1 MTALSPA
8 RTPSGPPGAAR
19 PSTRPPLTARRA
31 VAWLFPLAFCGLGL
45 AAVGHTRLNLATL
58 ADGLG
63 AAAGLLAR
71 SWPPTIGDP
80 AATAVHVL
88 DSLWMAVA
96 GTALAAAAAA
106 VLAVGAARNTAPARP
121 VRAVAL
127 GIIVACR
134 AVPDVVFAVFFLAA
148 LGIGPLV
155 GVLALGLHSVGMLGR
170 LFTEAV
176 ERCDEGV
183 REAVAGTG
191 AGPAQRLLTGVLPQ
205 AAPSMVAATLFRL
218 DINFRGSVLLGAVGA
233 GGIGLDLK
241 TAFGFTDYRE
251 ATGIAL
257 VIVAVVLAVEAASMG
272 LRRALLGGGG
282 TARSVP
288 PVRGTRAPWTG
299 GRRAVHLA
307 GWGGLVIVAVAC
319 ARTGLTPGAPA
330 ELVPRLADA
339 AGRFLPP
346 RFEPIAGSLAPG
358 LVETCAIAM
367 TATFLGV
374 IAGAPLGLLAART
387 VVSNPVPRLLSR
399 AVLVGLRSIPDLLL
413 VLVFVAALGVA
424 LGAVAGSCAL
434 AVFTAALVAKLTADA
449 AEEMR
454 PGPREA
460 LDSAGASRT
469 AELAVSV
476 PGQLTP
482 GLVGTVLYA
491 LDHNLRAF
499 FVLGIVGAGELGF
512 ALSQNIRTLNFDVV
526 TAIVLPVFAVVLAV
540 ELVST
545 AVRDALR

>member
-1 MTALSPA
+1 MTAV
-8 RTPSGPPGAAR
+8 PSAPSRVPG
-19 PSTRPPLTARRA
+19 PPLTARRA
-31 VAWLFPLAFCGLGL
+31 AAWLFPLVFCGLGL
-45 AAVGHTRLNLATL
+45 AAVAHTRVNLATL
-58 ADGLG
+58 ADGMG

-71 SWPPTIGDP
+71 SWPPTLADP
-80 AATAVHVL
+80 AVTAAHVL

-96 GTALAAAAAA
+96 GTALATAFAM
-106 VLAVGAARNTAPARP
+106 VLAVGAARNTLSSFPRAARP
-121 VRAVAL
+121 VRAVSL
-127 GIIVACR
+127 GMIVACR
-134 AVPDVVFAVFFLAA
+134 AIPDVVFAVFFLAA

-155 GVLALGLHSVGMLGR
+155 GVLALGLHSVGMLGK

-176 ERCDEGV
+176 ERSDEGV

-191 AGPAQRLLTGVLPQ
+191 AGPLQRLLTGVLPQ
-205 AAPSMVAATLFRL
+205 AVPSMVAHVLFRL

-241 TAFGFTDYRE
+241 TAFGFTDYQE

-257 VIVAVVLAVEAASMG
+257 VIVAVVLAVEAVSMG
-272 LRRALLGGGG
+272 LRRVLLGGSPGRRG
-282 TARSVP
+282 SSLP

-307 GWGGLVIVAVAC
+307 GWGGLVIVIVAC
-319 ARTGLTPGAPA
+319 ARTGLTPQALL
-330 ELVPRLADA
+330 ELVPRTAEA
-339 AGRFLPP
+339 ASRFVPP
-346 RFEPIAGSLAPG
+346 RFDPIAATLVAG
-358 LVETCAIAM
+358 LIETCAIAM

-374 IAGAPLGLLAART
+374 IAGIPLGLLAART
-387 VVSNPVPRLLSR
+387 VVANPVLRLLSR
-399 AVLVGLRSIPDLLL
+399 AILVGLRSIPDLLL

-434 AVFTAALVAKLTADA
+434 AVFTTALVAKLTADA
-449 AEEMR
+449 AEELR

-460 LDSAGASRT
+460 LDSTGASAT

-476 PGQLTP
+476 PGQLAP

-526 TAIVLPVFAVVLAV
+526 TAIVLPVFAVVLVV

-545 AVRDALR
+545 AVRGALR